1 MASANTFVIF
11 QELKNV
17 YKIIFMN
24 FETKPI
30 VEASGNIYADINNI
44 ALNLLK
50 NLIFYELSTFN

>member
-1 MASANTFVIF
+1 MF
-11 QELKNV
+11 

-30 VEASGNIYADINNI
+30 VEASGNIYADMNNI